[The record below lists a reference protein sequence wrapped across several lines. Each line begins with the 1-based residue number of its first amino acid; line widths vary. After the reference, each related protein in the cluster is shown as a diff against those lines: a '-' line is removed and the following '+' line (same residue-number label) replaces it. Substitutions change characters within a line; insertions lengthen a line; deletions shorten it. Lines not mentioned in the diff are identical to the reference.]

1 MTGKY
6 DAIIVGGGHNGLVAA
21 AYLGRAG
28 LKPLVLEA
36 REDLGGAA
44 STTTPFGP
52 DYKITT
58 LSYVMSL
65 MPERIIRDLRLREHG
80 YEVIPMGPS
89 YFPFPDGRSLLLTG
103 DRAHD
108 HEQLSRFSSK
118 DADSYFDYLAWI
130 EGVTKVM
137 APLLIQPAPQVG
149 SKRPRD
155 LVDQLQL
162 AWQMRGLD
170 VRGVG
175 DVTRLMTVSV
185 ADLLDD
191 WFDSPE
197 IKGAL
202 SVNGIIGT
210 WAGPAAPG
218 TAYSL
223 MHESIGDVGEGAI
236 NTGQGS
242 WGYPIGGMGAVSAA
256 IAASAR
262 SLGATIRTE
271 TWVDQILVSGGKATG
286 VVLADGTQLT
296 SDLVIAATHP
306 KITFLDQVDRRELP
320 ADFVADIERWK
331 TRSGTVKINLAID
344 RLPTF
349 TADPDLTPATL
360 SGAVEYGQ
368 TIDEIEWAFQEARM
382 GKASTAP
389 FADTQFAS
397 TLDPTLAPEGHHVVS
412 MFTQWVPHTWVD
424 EPHTAELDAYADR
437 IIAQYDSVAPGFADS
452 ILHRQVLGPHEM
464 AKDYHLVGNIFHGEL
479 TPEQMFHMRPA
490 PGYSDHTTPVEGL
503 YQCSSATHGGG
514 GVTGI
519 AGYLAT
525 QRILSDRRR
534 WSRRRSA

>member
-344 RLPTF
+344 RLPVFTF
-349 TADPDLTPATL
+349 RSAPDSDHAVGGCRVRADDRRDRVGVSRGTHGQGFDRAVRRHAIRLDARSHARARGASRRFDVHPVGPAHVGRRTAYCRTRRVRRPDHRSVRQRCSRLRRLDLAP
-360 SGAVEYGQ
+360 SGAG
-368 TIDEIEWAFQEARM
+368 
-382 GKASTAP
+382 STR
-389 FADTQFAS
+389 D
-397 TLDPTLAPEGHHVVS
+397 G
-412 MFTQWVPHTWVD
+412 
-424 EPHTAELDAYADR
+424 
-437 IIAQYDSVAPGFADS
+437 
-452 ILHRQVLGPHEM
+452 
-464 AKDYHLVGNIFHGEL
+464 
-479 TPEQMFHMRPA
+479 
-490 PGYSDHTTPVEGL
+490 EGL
-503 YQCSSATHGGG
+503 PPRRGKHLPRGTHP
-514 GVTGI
+514 
-519 AGYLAT
+519 
-525 QRILSDRRR
+525 
-534 WSRRRSA
+534 